1 MSGALLKPIV
11 TRSMGRVTVECLA
24 CGAARSVEHAE
35 RRRLEPGECT
45 RCGYVG
51 WARRGEL
58 TETLR
63 RALRDRTAEARRLR
77 PV

>member
-1 MSGALLKPIV
+1 MQP
-11 TRSMGRVTVECLA
+11 
-24 CGAARSVEHAE
+24 E
-35 RRRLEPGECT
+35 RRRLEPGECL

-51 WARRGEL
+51 WARREEL

-63 RALRDRTAEARRLR
+63 RALRERTTERRRLR

>member
-1 MSGALLKPIV
+1 MSTPIV
-11 TRSMGRVTVECLA
+11 STSMGRVQVECLA
-24 CGAARSVEHAE
+24 CGAARSVVQPE
-35 RRRLEPGECT
+35 RRRLEPGECL

-51 WARRGEL
+51 WARREEL

-63 RALRDRTAEARRLR
+63 RALRERTTERRRLR

>member
-1 MSGALLKPIV
+1 M
-11 TRSMGRVTVECLA
+11 RSRHADTYDMTAIPVECLR
-24 CGAARSVEHAE
+24 CGKRHQIMRASRSTIHE
-35 RRRLEPGECT
+35 GECP

-63 RALRDRTAEARRLR
+63 RALRERTTERRRLR

>member
-1 MSGALLKPIV
+1 
-11 TRSMGRVTVECLA
+11 MGRVTVECLA
-24 CGAARSVEHAE
+24 CGAGRSVAPAE
-35 RRRLEPGECT
+35 RSRLEPGECP

-51 WARRGEL
+51 WARRNEL

-63 RALRDRTAEARRLR
+63 QALRERTTERRRLR

>member
-1 MSGALLKPIV
+1 MQ
-11 TRSMGRVTVECLA
+11 
-24 CGAARSVEHAE
+24 AE

-63 RALRDRTAEARRLR
+63 RALRERTTERRRLR